1 MVVCRNENAVLQTC
15 RPLVLSFHYTSC
27 QKSILYVVDEI
38 HRTVMPFENLK
49 LTAQRVNFQYNIS
62 RRSIQ
67 YLSL

>member
-15 RPLVLSFHYTSC
+15 RPLVLSFHYNTSC

-49 LTAQRVNFQYNIS
+49 THRAAREF
-62 RRSIQ
+62 SI
-67 YLSL
+67 